1 MTTNYRHKSLV
12 LTGLFSAIVIIMAFT
27 PLGYIPLGFINATII
42 QIPVI
47 IGSLF
52 CGPKQGAFLGFL
64 FGFTSFLKNTF
75 MPATAAAFVF
85 SPILAGNLFGAK
97 GVLISSFICFVPRI
111 LVGILPYFAYI
122 LFRKILKSKPIRFFL
137 VGILGAFTNT
147 FFVMGSIFLFYKDAY
162 AIALSIEPST
172 VASVIG
178 GIVGFNGTVEAIV
191 SGIIVSAVGVVLIR
205 LRSIPT
211 MKK

>member
-1 MTTNYRHKSLV
+1 MAINYRHKSLV
-12 LTGLFSAIVIIMAFT
+12 LTSLFSAIVIIMAFT

-52 CGPKQGAFLGFL
+52 CGPRQGTFLGFL

-75 MPATAAAFVF
+75 MPATASAFVF
-85 SPILAGNLFGAK
+85 SPILAGNLFGIK

-111 LVGILPYFAYI
+111 LVGILPYYTYIVIRKVLKNKTWIFAI
-122 LFRKILKSKPIRFFL
+122 

-147 FFVMGSIFLFYKDAY
+147 VFVMGSIFFFYREAY
-162 AIALSIEPST
+162 ATALGISPST
-172 VASVIG
+172 VANFIGGVIG
-178 GIVGFNGTVEAIV
+178 VNGTVEAIL
-191 SGIIVSAVGVVLIR
+191 SGVIVSAISVVLIQVR
-205 LRSIPT
+205 NIPI
-211 MKK
+211 KKK